1 MKILDRLISFIFSLM
16 MLVVAVILILIGLNM
31 IQPKMVVDLI
41 STYVLNPEYTQMGG
55 FFNPMLIAGIVLLV
69 LSLKTTVFLSLFK
82 IKNKTPIIVKTR
94 NGEVQISQD
103 TIINTARTVTLTFD
117 NVKDAAVYMVKKRND
132 RVIINEAIQVYSNT
146 NIRELTDAISEEV
159 RENISATTGVIVLK
173 VNIKVKNVYS
183 GRKEAPSK
191 AIVYVPKQ
199 TPTEA
204 EVFNVD
210 EAVKKAEEAE
220 AETETVETAK
230 EAPKDE
236 KQEEQ
241 KAEEQKDS
249 KEEKH

>member
-1 MKILDRLISFIFSLM
+1 
-16 MLVVAVILILIGLNM
+16 MLVVAVVLILIGARL
-31 IQPKMVVDLI
+31 IQPQMVVDLI
-41 STYVLNPEYTQMGG
+41 LAHCLNAEFLKVNG
-55 FFNPMLIAGIVLLV
+55 FFNPIMIAGIVLLL
-69 LSLKTTVFLSLFK
+69 LSLKTTVFLSTFK

-103 TIINTARTVTLTFD
+103 TIENSAKAVTLTFD
-117 NVKDAAVYMVKKRND
+117 NVKDAQVTVIKKKNN

-146 NIRELTDAISEEV
+146 NIRELTDAILEEV

-173 VNIKVKNVYS
+173 VNIKIKNVYS

-220 AETETVETAK
+220 AEQVE
-230 EAPKDE
+230 
-236 KQEEQ
+236 EE
-241 KAEEQKDS
+241 KAEETEEPKEEATEES
-249 KEEKH
+249 KEEGTN